1 MTIQVSTF
9 RVGPTKNGLHGREGE
24 RTMGGRVVIPI
35 SLTTI
40 LLIVILIILL

>member
-1 MTIQVSTF
+1 
-9 RVGPTKNGLHGREGE
+9 
-24 RTMGGRVVIPI
+24 MGGRVVIPI